1 MLMTDHI
8 VVFRQLTIDELS
20 NSINEDKFSMILK
33 DRYLE
38 FLSLCD
44 EVIGRSDIE
53 GVSCYIES
61 GELKFTIKYKEAQSI
76 STLLFDTIL

>member
-53 GVSCYIES
+53 GVSCYIEG
-61 GELKFTIKYKEAQSI
+61 GELKFAIKYKEA
-76 STLLFDTIL
+76 